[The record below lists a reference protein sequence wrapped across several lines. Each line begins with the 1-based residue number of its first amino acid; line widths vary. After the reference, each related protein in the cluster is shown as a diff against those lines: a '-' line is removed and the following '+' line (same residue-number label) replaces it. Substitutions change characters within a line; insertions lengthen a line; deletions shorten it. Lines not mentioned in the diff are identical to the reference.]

1 MKVVP
6 YLSNTTVVGT
16 LHKMRIR
23 CCSYYKDQAHYSGY
37 ALAQGIE
44 LEAFIRINNRPEM
57 GFVCFVV
64 VLK

>member
-1 MKVVP
+1 MKVMP
-6 YLSNTTVVGT
+6 YLLNTSVVGT

-23 CCSYYKDQAHYSGY
+23 RCSYYKDQAHYSGY
-37 ALAQGIE
+37 ILAQGIE

-57 GFVCFVV
+57 GFVGFV